1 MEAQAMAT
9 KTPTSIIVAHAAF
22 AERMAQA
29 CDANIDIPQLNDG
42 RLTWI
47 HNQMRRRE
55 HEVSLQTV
63 MRWYYGAAL
72 PRQNKLISLADSLGV
87 SPSWLSLGRS
97 EVEKIDTSTRR
108 MNPEGAVHALAG
120 HMQLAGIP
128 CAFPERDD
136 PRADTVHFYTII
148 GGRQHPI
155 HVSAAHLIGDS
166 KNLVVFRVP
175 AKHSKVLIVLV
186 MAVAQKAIEVW
197 HIPEDMIDLH
207 AEKDN
212 DTKVLSAKLVR
223 RNLWFGTYEVRPVE
237 DLTQAI
243 LA

>member
-1 MEAQAMAT
+1 MAT
-9 KTPTSIIVAHAAF
+9 QTPTSIKIVHEEF
-22 AERMAQA
+22 AKRMVQA
-29 CDANIDIPQLNDG
+29 CDANMEIPQLNDG

-47 HNQMRRRE
+47 HNQMRIRE

-72 PRQNKLISLADSLGV
+72 PRQKKLIALADSLCV

-97 EVEKIDTSTRR
+97 EVDKINTSTRR

-136 PRADTVHFYTII
+136 PRADTIHFYTII
-148 GGRQHPI
+148 GGRQHPLHI
-155 HVSAAHLIGDS
+155 PTAHLIGDDDKS
-166 KNLVVFRVP
+166 IAFRVP
-175 AKHSKVLIVLV
+175 AKHSSVLIMLV
-186 MAVAQKAIEVW
+186 MAIAQKSIEVW
-197 HIPEDMIDLH
+197 HIPDEVIDQH
-207 AEKDN
+207 AEKDS
-212 DTKVLSAKLVR
+212 DTKILSGKLVGR
-223 RNLWFGTYEVRPVE
+223 HLWFGTHEVRPVG
-237 DLTQAI
+237 DLTRAI